1 MIYLFSLDPVSQVEN
16 STYLWVGGVLPHT
29 HKGIH
34 IFFGNHFR
42 KGVIILV
49 TLMMGGVLLPPA
61 ASSRYIELHVT
72 CTLRFYLKWNFVGHG
87 YKW

>member
-34 IFFGNHFR
+34 IFFGNPFPKRCHYL
-42 KGVIILV
+42 GDPYD
-49 TLMMGGVLLPPA
+49 GGVLLPPA
-61 ASSRYIELHVT
+61 VSSRYIELHVT